1 MKPRWILAVGLAG
14 VAGLTFLVVSL
25 VQGIPS
31 PEDAYRPNTADGRII
46 YLEACAKCHGA
57 QGQGAALAPPLRGRS
72 LKREKILKQVKSG
85 TGRMPR
91 FPNITA
97 EALDDLLGYGNR
109 LK

>member
-1 MKPRWILAVGLAG
+1 MRPRWILVMGLVG

-31 PEDAYRPNTADGRII
+31 PEDAYRPNTVDGRII

-57 QGQGAALAPPLRGRS
+57 QGQGTALAPPLRGRS

-85 TGRMPR
+85 TGRMPK

-97 EALDDLLGYGNR
+97 EALDDLISYVNR

>member
-1 MKPRWILAVGLAG
+1 MKPRGMLAMGLVG
-14 VAGLTFLVVSL
+14 VAALTVLVVSL

-31 PEDAYRPNTADGRII
+31 PEDAYRPNTLDGSII

-57 QGQGAALAPPLRGRS
+57 QGEGTALAPPLRGRS
-72 LKREKILKQVKSG
+72 LKPERIWKQVKSG
-85 TGRMPR
+85 TGRMPK

-97 EALDDLLGYGNR
+97 EALNNLSIHVNT